1 MTKALLWGAAASALL
16 TSSAAASPAAHGDAP
31 AWVVTPAVDSCR
43 TELELTGASGAVA
56 PVTLVSDGE
65 LIQLIFAKADAPER
79 AFLPIRVDHKPFPN
93 LVLRQADGKTA
104 AMQLSPE
111 TLAAL
116 KKGGALQISWLADE
130 PVQTSLA
137 GSVQGLTDLVT
148 CGAQV
153 AERFHQQQ
161 AADAETKERADR
173 EARAK
178 ALADEQ
184 FAVAKAQKE
193 AADAE
198 TQRSTAEAEQL
209 HAQAEAERQRAQAEA
224 DAARQRA
231 EEQAD
236 ADAYPYARARG
247 YRSYGYPQ
255 SGYAPAQDPYQS
267 YGPPQPYRGW

>member
-16 TSSAAASPAAHGDAP
+16 TASAAASPAARGDAP

-43 TELELTGASGAVA
+43 TDLELTGASGAVA
-56 PVTLVSDGE
+56 PVTLVSDGQMV
-65 LIQLIFAKADAPER
+65 QLVFAKADAPER

-93 LVLRQADGKTA
+93 LVLREADGKTT
-104 AMQLSPE
+104 AMQLSAE

-137 GSVQGLTDLVT
+137 GSVQGLTDLVA

-153 AERFHQQQ
+153 ADRFHEQQS
-161 AADAETKERADR
+161 ADADAKERADR

-178 ALADEQ
+178 ALSDEQ

-198 TQRSTAEAEQL
+198 AQRSSAEAEQMR
-209 HAQAEAERQRAQAEA
+209 AQADAQRQRAQADA

-236 ADAYPYARARG
+236 ADAYPYQRARD
-247 YRSYGYPQ
+247 YRSYPQPYPQ
-255 SGYAPAQDPYQS
+255 QYPYQT
-267 YGPPQPYRGW
+267 YNPPQPYGGW